1 MIKQNQAQQL
11 IEGGE
16 VVGSDGEKIGKIGQV
31 YLDNQTGDVSW
42 VTVKTGLFGTKES
55 FVPTD
60 NATVSGDTVSVPYD
74 KDKIKD
80 APHSSDVGDSLSE
93 QQEDELYSYYGVGT
107 AGGYGTGGVAGTSG
121 TETYSGGTGSAGT
134 YSDDTYS
141 ADAAAQAPVA
151 GDVDTAAAATAP
163 QGAGEYL
170 TRSEEQLR
178 VGTTTREAGRA
189 RLRKFVV
196 TEEQTVTV
204 PVSHEE
210 VRVVREPIQPGDD
223 LDGATIGEDTVEVTL
238 HEDQVVVNKDV
249 VGVEKV
255 RLDTELVTEQQQVT
269 EQVRKEQ
276 IEVGDVVATDTTGTT
291 APVDPDLDRR

>member
-11 IEGGE
+11 LDGGE

-31 YLDNQTGDVSW
+31 YLDNESGDVTW
-42 VTVKTGLFGTKES
+42 VTVKTGFFGSSES

-60 NATVSGDTVSVPYD
+60 NATVDGDTVTVPYD
-74 KDKIKD
+74 KSKIKD
-80 APHSSDVGDSLSE
+80 APHSSDAGDALNPE
-93 QQEDELYSYYGVGT
+93 QENDLYSYYGVGN
-107 AGGYGTGGVAGTSG
+107 AGYTTGTTD
-121 TETYSGGTGSAGT
+121 TETVTT
-134 YSDDTYS
+134 
-141 ADAAAQAPVA
+141 QAPV
-151 GDVDTAAAATAP
+151 VDTAVAGDTTDATPRA
-163 QGAGEYL
+163 EDYL

-178 VGTTTREAGRA
+178 VGTTTREAGKA

-210 VRVVREPIQPGDD
+210 VRIVREPIQPGDS
-223 LDGATIGEDTVEVTL
+223 LDGATIGDDAIEVTL
-238 HEDQVVVNKDV
+238 HEDQVVVDKDV

-255 RLDTELVTEQQQVT
+255 RLDTQTVTEQQQVT

-276 IEVGDVVATDTTGTT
+276 IEMGDVTNTAADVDPRDTDTSRTQ
-291 APVDPDLDRR
+291 R

>member
-11 IEGGE
+11 IDGGE

-31 YLDNQTGDVSW
+31 YLDNQTGDVTW

-60 NATVSGDTVSVPYD
+60 NATVSGDTVTVPYD
-74 KDKIKD
+74 KSKIKD

-93 QQEDELYSYYGVGT
+93 QQEDELYAYYGVSSSYAT
-107 AGGYGTGGVAGTSG
+107 SDAAGAVDTTNTYGT
-121 TETYSGGTGSAGT
+121 
-134 YSDDTYS
+134 DTT
-141 ADAAAQAPVA
+141 Q
-151 GDVDTAAAATAP
+151 DVDRSATTAP
-163 QGAGEYL
+163 KGAGEYL

-196 TEEQTVTV
+196 TEEQTVNV

-210 VRVVREPIQPGDD
+210 VRVVREPIQPGDN
-223 LDGATIGEDTVEVTL
+223 LTGATIGEDTVEVTL
-238 HEDQVVVNKDV
+238 HEDQVVVDKDV

-276 IEVGDVVATDTTGTT
+276 IEVGDVVATDTTT
-291 APVDPDLDRR
+291 ARDRDLDQR